1 MKQPEETL
9 NPNQENINSPEEL
22 NVIPPKMEEEELLT
36 DIAPVN
42 QTHTKEE
49 TLSNPSSLP
58 TLETMNNTEKKADYD
73 IL

>member
-1 MKQPEETL
+1 
-9 NPNQENINSPEEL
+9 
-22 NVIPPKMEEEELLT
+22 MEEEELLT

-58 TLETMNNTEKKADYD
+58 TLETMNNTEKKDDYD